1 MSDAKGGPLNGP
13 AGTPDR
19 AREAGGHRGS
29 GDAARARGGDDG
41 RARSSG
47 GPSDSGPKN
56 RLPRNGDHP
65 GHPSFAGE
73 LMHDI
78 LEPHASLRYIAR
90 LFKALAVLLLI
101 LLIAELV
108 IGFIQQGQQALPV
121 LMVEATRLVV
131 FAGVLWGLGDMAL
144 MLIESNHDLRAT
156 RLMVWQLSALMKM
169 RMDHEGIQVEPVRPP
184 MERGGESGIRE
195 D

>member
-1 MSDAKGGPLNGP
+1 MSDAK
-13 AGTPDR
+13 R
-19 AREAGGHRGS
+19 APGS
-29 GDAARARGGDDG
+29 GER
-41 RARSSG
+41 
-47 GPSDSGPKN
+47 
-56 RLPRNGDHP
+56 P

-73 LMHDI
+73 LMADI

-101 LLIAELV
+101 LLVAETAMGL
-108 IGFIQQGQQALPV
+108 IQQGEESVPV

-131 FAGVLWGLGDMAL
+131 FAGVLWGLGDIAL

-169 RMDHEGIQVEPVRPP
+169 RMEHEGLQVELVRPP
-184 MERGGESGIRE
+184 MERGGETGIME

>member
-1 MSDAKGGPLNGP
+1 MSDAKSRTTHTGE
-13 AGTPDR
+13 R
-19 AREAGGHRGS
+19 
-29 GDAARARGGDDG
+29 
-41 RARSSG
+41 
-47 GPSDSGPKN
+47 
-56 RLPRNGDHP
+56 P

-73 LMHDI
+73 LMADI

-101 LLIAELV
+101 LLIAELAL
-108 IGFIQQGQQALPV
+108 GLIQQGQEAVPV

-169 RMDHEGIQVEPVRPP
+169 RMEHEGIRVEPVRPP
-184 MERGGESGIRE
+184 MERGGETEIRE
-195 D
+195 